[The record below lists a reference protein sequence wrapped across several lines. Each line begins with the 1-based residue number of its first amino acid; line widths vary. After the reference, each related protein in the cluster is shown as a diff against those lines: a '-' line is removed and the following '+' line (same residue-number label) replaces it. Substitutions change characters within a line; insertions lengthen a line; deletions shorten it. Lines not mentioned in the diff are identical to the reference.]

1 MPAKGFKIL
10 TIKENLYNKLMSMY
24 EEAVNTKKTQA
35 PFTTWVSDYILE
47 KTEEDE
53 LLRRHAPF
61 LNFIGAYG
69 NEVHIADYFEDK
81 IVTVEF
87 HDQGIGKKIMHC
99 RHCERDDCLH
109 IGFCFAIKEVN
120 KVLIERGFKPPKVR
134 MKKEKEEEK
143 TG

>member
-1 MPAKGFKIL
+1 MPYKGWTTL
-10 TIKENLYNKLMSMY
+10 TITTELYNKLKERY
-24 EEAVNTKKTQA
+24 KQENKPLIA
-35 PFTTWVSDYILE
+35 FTPWVSQYLLE
-47 KTEEDE
+47 KLEEDE
-53 LLRRHAPF
+53 LLRRRAPF

-87 HDQGIGKKIMHC
+87 HDQGIGKKIMYC

-109 IGFCFAIKEVN
+109 VGFCFAIKEVN

-134 MKKEKEEEK
+134 MKEEEEEEK
-143 TG
+143 AE